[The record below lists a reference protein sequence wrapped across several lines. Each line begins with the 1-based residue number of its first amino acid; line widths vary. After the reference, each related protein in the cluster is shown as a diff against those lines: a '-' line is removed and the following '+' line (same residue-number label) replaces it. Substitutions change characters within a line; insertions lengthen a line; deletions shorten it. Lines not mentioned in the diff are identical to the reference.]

1 MESHGGRSLE
11 TPHGVA
17 PTEQRTVTPLLSA
30 VPLDVRESGEPIFH
44 RVDGSQVPPTAPRRP
59 NCPVRVYSRPQMA
72 LVTAPP
78 PQTCVLQPITSSGPI
93 RTTNLVRSSSRT
105 SGGSGPGSGAGVRR
119 NACDFPAVTSSN
131 GRLENNLIPATP
143 VLAGRSHSLST
154 SRLQNTNQFSN
165 SLTNSATRGRTVPG
179 SVNSSVEAVS
189 LTLPRPETERTAN
202 EYVETP
208 LRSGLSLIEPKL
220 EPVHRTIRSA
230 VPPST
235 GISLGPG
242 VTDDGTRRDSNF
254 AMVTLPVTGLERN
267 CKHGER
273 SSQRHAGLGVGGGL
287 GGGGAVVEE
296 KVVTTQPSATFKK
309 DRFQTE
315 LQCSRQNDDIIC
327 SECKRCRC
335 ESCRT
340 PRPLPSKWLCGTC
353 HCSAD
358 TIVDYTTC
366 LCCAKAFFYHCSND
380 EAVSYESDPC
390 SCSRDMFYARW
401 GCLGLMSLI
410 LPCLFCYW
418 PCRGLVQICE
428 SCHQY
433 YSSHGCRCQKLYQE
447 PSPLTFEKRLLDSPE

>member
-30 VPLDVRESGEPIFH
+30 MPLDVRESGEPIFQ
-44 RVDGSQVPPTAPRRP
+44 RVDGNQVPPTAPRRP
-59 NCPVRVYSRPQMA
+59 NCPVRVHSRPQMA

-93 RTTNLVRSSSRT
+93 RTTNLVRNSSRT
-105 SGGSGPGSGAGVRR
+105 ISGNIRR
-119 NACDFPAVTSSN
+119 NVCDFPTMSSSN
-131 GRLENNLIPATP
+131 GRLENTMIPSTP
-143 VLAGRSHSLST
+143 VLNGRSHSLST

-165 SLTNSATRGRTVPG
+165 SLTNSATRSRTGTG

-220 EPVHRTIRSA
+220 EPSPHRTIRSA
-230 VPPST
+230 VLNSGVVGDE
-235 GISLGPG
+235 GIQ
-242 VTDDGTRRDSNF
+242 RDSNF

-267 CKHGER
+267 SKHGER
-273 SSQRHAGLGVGGGL
+273 SSQRHG
-287 GGGGAVVEE
+287 EE
-296 KVVTTQPSATFKK
+296 KVVTSQPSATFKK
-309 DRFQTE
+309 ERFQSE
-315 LQCSRQNDDIIC
+315 SQCSRQNDDIIC

-358 TIVDYTTC
+358 TIVDYATC

-380 EAVSYESDPC
+380 ETVSNENDPC
-390 SCSRDMFYARW
+390 SCGQDMFYARW
-401 GCLGLMSLI
+401 GCLGVMSLF

-433 YSSHGCRCQKLYQE
+433 YSSHGCRCQKHYQE